1 MAIIR
6 CDKGHYYDNTK
17 FSQCP
22 HCGVLP
28 ILEQEQVQE
37 EKKEPTKHKR
47 FSFFHK
53 DKRAKTSVQPKTS
66 GQSKTP
72 AYDQESAH
80 ADPLTPAYEEELDH
94 TMAMGIPVTPD
105 CDEDDHTM
113 AMGQSLSSYDE
124 EDDHTVAISVHSQ
137 TPIYGEDQDGGAE
150 VSKAP
155 NTVFDDDDDDHTV
168 GIPKPRT
175 SVFDDDDDD
184 HTIAIPKT
192 QSPVFDDDDDRTIAI
207 PKSRVPELDNDDDHT
222 IAIPKSR
229 TPELDDD
236 DDHTIAI
243 PKSRMPE
250 LDDDDD
256 HTIAI
261 SKSRTSE
268 LDDDDDH
275 TIAIPKGTVF
285 AGNGDRTGAPGFQ
298 TSSGPEALASQASA
312 ALEAKAFS
320 GPEGKAEE
328 NVRAK
333 KARPAEPVAGWLVC
347 TEGPERGCDYSLYK
361 GFNRLGGGDSL
372 DITVRDPKLGE
383 AAVLAVVYDDRNNEF
398 FAVQQAGGEAL
409 LNGAKLEKAAKL
421 STGDLLKAGE
431 SEFEFVAFC
440 REGRTWSVND

>member
-66 GQSKTP
+66 GQSKTS

-155 NTVFDDDDDDHTV
+155 NAVFDDDDDDHTV

-192 QSPVFDDDDDRTIAI
+192 QSPVFDDDDD
-207 PKSRVPELDNDDDHT
+207 HT

-229 TPELDDD
+229 T
-236 DDHTIAI
+236 
-243 PKSRMPE
+243 PE

>member
-150 VSKAP
+150 VSKAS
-155 NTVFDDDDDDHTV
+155 NAVFDDDDDDHTV

-192 QSPVFDDDDDRTIAI
+192 QSPVFDDDDD
-207 PKSRVPELDNDDDHT
+207 HT

-229 TPELDDD
+229 T
-236 DDHTIAI
+236 
-243 PKSRMPE
+243 PE

-398 FAVQQAGGEAL
+398 FAVQQVGGEAL

>member
-66 GQSKTP
+66 GQSKTS

-80 ADPLTPAYEEELDH
+80 ADLLTPAYEEELDH

-155 NTVFDDDDDDHTV
+155 NAVFDDDDDDHTV

-192 QSPVFDDDDDRTIAI
+192 QSPVFDDDDD
-207 PKSRVPELDNDDDHT
+207 HT

-229 TPELDDD
+229 T
-236 DDHTIAI
+236 
-243 PKSRMPE
+243 PE